1 MSILTQNISKSFGKP
16 AIKVL
21 KDINLE
27 IKNGEFISL
36 SGKSGSGKSTLL
48 YILSTLDTP
57 STGVLTLDDKDVSKI
72 EESDLHKFR
81 NLKMGFVFQFHYLLP
96 ELTALENVLMPSRK
110 TNQEKLLEEKA
121 KSILNEFGLKDKH
134 SKKPSQLSGG
144 EQQRV
149 SIARSLIMEPEYI
162 FADEP
167 TGNLDSGNGKLV
179 MDIFRKINKTRGTTV
194 VYVTHDIEFANLA
207 ERKIYLKD
215 GKIVDKT

>member
-57 STGVLTLDDKDVSKI
+57 STGVLTLDDKDTSKI

-96 ELTALENVLMPSRK
+96 ELTALENVLMPARK
-110 TNQEKLLEEKA
+110 TNQELLLEEKA
-121 KSILNEFGLKDKH
+121 KTILNEFGLIDKH
-134 SKKPSQLSGG
+134 TKKPSQLSGG

-179 MDIFRKINKTRGTTV
+179 MDIFKKINKTRGTTV

-215 GKIVDKT
+215 GKIVNNL

>member
-57 STGVLTLDDKDVSKI
+57 SSGLLTLDDKDVSKI

-96 ELTALENVLMPSRK
+96 ELTALENVLMPARK
-110 TNQEKLLEEKA
+110 TNQELLLEEKA
-121 KSILNEFGLKDKH
+121 KTILNEFGLIDKH

-179 MDIFRKINKTRGTTV
+179 MDIFKKINKTRGTTV

-215 GKIVDKT
+215 GKIVDEF

>member
-1 MSILTQNISKSFGKP
+1 MSILTKNISKSFGKP

-96 ELTALENVLMPSRK
+96 ELTALENVLMPARK
-110 TNQEKLLEEKA
+110 TNQELLLEEKA
-121 KSILNEFGLKDKH
+121 KTILNEFGLIDKH

-179 MDIFRKINKTRGTTV
+179 MDIFKKINKTRGTTI

-215 GKIVDKT
+215 GKIVNNL